1 MTFGVKVVLQAFLE
15 FWKECGSENE
25 VLQLQDEGSASVVF
39 LLGELSV
46 LWRSLV

>member
-1 MTFGVKVVLQAFLE
+1 MLQAFLV
-15 FWKECGSENE
+15 FWKEYGSENE
-25 VLQLQDEGSASVVF
+25 VSQLSDEGSASVMF